1 MSLDAA
7 RLAELDA
14 FLLALNR
21 ASGEVILPLFRA
33 EHGMVDKGKHG
44 FDPVTEADKGA
55 ERAIRKLIAERY
67 RGPSSPACPSGPR

>member
-44 FDPVTEADKGA
+44 FDPVTEADKEA
-55 ERAIRKLIAERY
+55 FDRAFGSAAADAR
-67 RGPSSPACPSGPR
+67 SSLVSND